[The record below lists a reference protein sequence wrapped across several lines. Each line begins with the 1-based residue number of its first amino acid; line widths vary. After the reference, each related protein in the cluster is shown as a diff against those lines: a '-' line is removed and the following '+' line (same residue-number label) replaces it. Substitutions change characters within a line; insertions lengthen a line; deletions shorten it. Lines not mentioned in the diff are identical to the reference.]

1 MYNQAMGML
10 QPNFGE
16 DMILIQNDID
26 RDERKLVIAR
36 KFNELYSNDLFRE
49 VILETLLGSEM
60 EELVS
65 KLLRFGIT
73 DDEEQAILF
82 ELKSLKFLKNLLD
95 RKSND
100 VEKLTASLSESKE
113 LLRTV
118 AENKEY

>member
-16 DMILIQNDID
+16 NMILIQNDID